1 MISKLLLLMIL
12 AHILGDYYVQWDWL
26 SEGKKT
32 NGWILLLHIAIY
44 TVVGIAVFAV
54 IAPLY
59 TNLFK
64 WIIWF
69 AFAHGAIDIL
79 KFLLFRKLQDNKWVY
94 IVDQLLHIA
103 LIAVIAIVAVDKGLS
118 IVPYTRLTE
127 IFTDM
132 QISEMILLKYTLL
145 ALLLLKPVNV
155 TFKSVFN
162 FDNKKEKQEEKEKSQ
177 VNLSTN
183 MESIERLEIIVDAE
197 KVEITD
203 NKTEDEQDKKP
214 KDGLGAM
221 IGNLERLLIVIFLAL
236 GQYTAIGLVLTG
248 KSVIRYNKI
257 DAEYYIIGTFF
268 SIISVIVS
276 YLVIVQIL

>member
-12 AHILGDYYVQWDWL
+12 AHVLGDYYVQWDWL

-32 NGWILLLHIAIY
+32 NGWILLLHVAIY
-44 TVVGIAVFAV
+44 TAVGIAVFA
-54 IAPLY
+54 IITPLY

-64 WIIWF
+64 WILWF
-69 AFAHGAIDIL
+69 AFAHGVIDIF
-79 KFLLFRKLQDNKWVY
+79 KFVFFRKSQNKKMVY
-94 IVDQLLHIA
+94 IVDQLLHIVC
-103 LIAVIAIVAVDKGLS
+103 IAVIAIVAADKGLN
-118 IVPYTRLTE
+118 IFPYIRLTE
-127 IFTDM
+127 IFNDL
-132 QISEMILLKYTLL
+132 QISEILLLKYAVL

-155 TFKSVFN
+155 TFKSVFD
-162 FDNKKEKQEEKEKSQ
+162 FDNKKEKQEAKEKSQ

-197 KVEITD
+197 KVEIID
-203 NKTEDEQDKKP
+203 NKTDEEQKKKP
-214 KDGLGAM
+214 EDGLGAM